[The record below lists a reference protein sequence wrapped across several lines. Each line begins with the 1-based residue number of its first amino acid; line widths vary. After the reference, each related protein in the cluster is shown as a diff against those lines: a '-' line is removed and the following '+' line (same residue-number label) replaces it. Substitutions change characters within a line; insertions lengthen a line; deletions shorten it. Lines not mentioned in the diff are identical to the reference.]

1 MILDAYTSEDYRCEW
16 LRTHYLSGNVCD
28 YVPVFT
34 INNHIKT
41 TYNHRCH
48 LTAVS
53 DRFTNS
59 KFRISELLFRGI
71 SNNDTMTLTYS
82 KYLDYI
88 NKFEISTHN
97 RINDSNLDYYINV
110 AKYNNRSGANYNTL
124 NNNITEV
131 NLWKTSKL
139 RSGNYLTNLWF
150 AAKVENDNY
159 INPLF
164 CLMTKRECI
173 PYLRLCG
180 LFNEAPDP
188 AVLEL
193 WVKSEMVDRN
203 TIGFKNF
210 RSNFKKNIE
219 SISKSYGIATVE
231 KKSLYSMFNTS
242 KVPKF
247 DTLTNRR
254 KWIAEQGVDAIN
266 HIRAVEAAKVVN
278 IELI

>member
-1 MILDAYTSEDYRCEW
+1 MILDAYTTENYRYSD

-34 INNHIKT
+34 INNHFEMMPG
-41 TYNHRCH
+41 YRCY
-48 LTAVS
+48 LPAVS
-53 DRFTNS
+53 GRFKNRE
-59 KFRISELLFRGI
+59 FRIFELLFREI
-71 SNNDTMTLTYS
+71 CATETKTYS
-82 KYLDYI
+82 EYLNLI

-97 RINDSNLDYYINV
+97 RINDSNLDYYIRV
-110 AKYNNRSGANYNTL
+110 GRSSIRFDNYMTI

-131 NLWKTSKL
+131 NHWKTSNL
-139 RSGNYLTNLWF
+139 RSGRYLTNLWF
-150 AAKVENDNY
+150 AAKVENDDY
-159 INPLF
+159 IDPLF

-180 LFNEAPDP
+180 LLNEAPDP
-188 AVLEL
+188 SVLEL
-193 WVKSEMVDRN
+193 WVKSEIVDRK

-231 KKSLYSMFNTS
+231 KKSLYGMFNTS

-247 DTLTNRR
+247 DTLTARR
-254 KWIAEQGVDAIN
+254 KWITEQGVDAIN
-266 HIRAVEAAKVVN
+266 HIKAVNAAKAVN
-278 IELI
+278 IYLI

>member
-1 MILDAYTSEDYRCEW
+1 MILDAYTTKDYRYGE
-16 LRTHYLSGNVCD
+16 LETHYLSGNVCD

-34 INNHIKT
+34 IINHLRMMYI
-41 TYNHRCH
+41 HRCH
-48 LTAVS
+48 LSAAS
-53 DRFTNS
+53 DRFKNRE
-59 KFRISELLFRGI
+59 FRISELLFREI
-71 SNNDTMTLTYS
+71 TDNNTMTYS
-82 KYLDYI
+82 EYLDCI
-88 NKFEISTHN
+88 NKFEINTHN
-97 RINDSNLDYYINV
+97 RINDSNLDYSIKV
-110 AKYNNRSGANYNTL
+110 AKFRRRGFDNYNII
-124 NNNITEV
+124 NNNIIEV
-131 NLWKTSKL
+131 NHWISSNL
-139 RSGNYLTNLWF
+139 RSGRYLTNLWF

-159 INPLF
+159 IDPLF

-193 WVKSEMVDRN
+193 WVKSEMVDRK

-247 DTLTNRR
+247 DTLMGRR
-254 KWIAEQGVDAIN
+254 KWITEQGVDAIN
-266 HIRAVEAAKVVN
+266 HIRAVEAAKAVN
-278 IELI
+278 IDLI